1 MHADELLTGWPV
13 PGWLRGAL
21 PVEQLSCGPVSDSW
35 RLDARGRDVVL
46 RRDRPIARLLGVNR
60 AREAAAQ
67 AIAHEAGL
75 AAPVLHHDAAHGAL
89 VTGWIDATTV
99 ATLPPQSPACWRHL
113 GGLLAAVHR
122 TPAPGIAPLDVV
134 ADARRYARVA
144 DRPEAEV
151 LADTVAERALRLPLH
166 DFDCL
171 CHNDAHLGNVVG
183 DRLLDWEYAATG
195 HPLFDLAVVAGFHDL
210 DAAAIEALLA
220 GWNRAVP
227 GANPADL
234 PAFIALYRTLETLWE
249 MALAAAG

>member
-1 MHADELLTGWPV
+1 MSE
-13 PGWLRGAL
+13 
-21 PVEQLSCGPVSDSW
+21 SVSS
-35 RLDARGRDVVL
+35 
-46 RRDRPIARLLGVNR
+46 
-60 AREAAAQ
+60 
-67 AIAHEAGL
+67 
-75 AAPVLHHDAAHGAL
+75 
-89 VTGWIDATTV
+89 GWIDVATV
-99 ATLPPQSPACWRHL
+99 VTLPPRLPACWRHL
-113 GGLLAAVHR
+113 GGILAAVHR
-122 TPAPGIAPLDVV
+122 TPAPGIAALDVV

-151 LADTVAERALRLPLH
+151 LADTVAERALRLPLN

-210 DAAAIEALLA
+210 DAAAIKALLA

-227 GANPADL
+227 RANPADL
-234 PAFIALYRTLETLWE
+234 PAFIALYRSLETLWE